1 MKCVLTRLALACA
14 LCAAAC
20 SNQRSDGNAP
30 HGSLKI
36 SSSAT
41 SYSTATGPA
50 EVCGTFSLQPYIPQ
64 ADGTPQNAG
73 NPVVFTSTAAN
84 ANDASAVTDQIL
96 GCIDGTNDNA
106 GYNWGYIVTVTDF
119 TDCMGTALTDVS
131 PSTTTVNVPVECM
144 ASIDVPVSIHVS
156 VAVSAQSTGGYVDIT
171 AGVNATDVQ
180 VGCKQADID
189 PNDGLLH
196 FGESYIDPNGNTF
209 PGLVALDEGTPTQ
222 FGGTVNGSVGTD
234 TYYTGDIAPTAVHT
248 IYQTFLSPC
257 SNGTSEYADTN
268 HAQCVSDNSGT
279 PGGTLAELADAFVEV
294 PGTGFAAVSVTS
306 TGGLQ
311 IYSGSSNPGDPN
323 IMNVTP
329 TVVTDFN
336 TLLAQTILATDASLT
351 GFTVTGVFVDQST
364 PYQFVIA
371 AVTKPGG
378 TPEYATL
385 SYASGAWSLSSF
397 AVPTQQEITCTGLY
411 STPASC
417 FVPGCTAPAPTCT
430 EIFTDTTTYINTL
443 CGNGFATKDLGSSAL
458 EACGGSFGT
467 DATECSASY
476 EAYLAGHLVNGQCP
490 NETFTQWFAANGGVS
505 CAVAAQSQEPNPN

>member
-1 MKCVLTRLALACA
+1 MNAALTRFSVVGL

-20 SNQRSDGNAP
+20 SSKAP
-30 HGSLKI
+30 SADQPRGTLKI

-41 SYSTATGPA
+41 SYSTAAGPA

-73 NPVVFTSTAAN
+73 SPVVFTSTAAN
-84 ANDASAVTDQIL
+84 ANDAAAVTDQIL
-96 GCIDGTNDNA
+96 GCIDGTNDNTGTTGA
-106 GYNWGYIVTVTDF
+106 TSSPSPTSP
-119 TDCMGTALTDVS
+119 TASGTALTDVS

-144 ASIDVPVSIHVS
+144 AGIDVPVSIHVS
-156 VAVSAQSTGGYVDIT
+156 VAVSAQSTGGYVDIS

-209 PGLVALDEGTPTQ
+209 PGLVALDTGTPSQ

-234 TYYTGDIAPTAVHT
+234 TFYTGDIAQSAVHT

-257 SNGTSEYADTN
+257 SDGTSEYADTN
-268 HAQCVSDNSGT
+268 HAQCVSNNSGN
-279 PGGTLAELADAFVEV
+279 PDGTLAELADAFVEV

-306 TGGLQ
+306 SGGLQ
-311 IYSGSSNPGDPN
+311 IYSGSSNPGNPN

-329 TVVTDFN
+329 SVVTGFN
-336 TLLAQTILATDASLT
+336 TLLAQTINATGASLT
-351 GFTVTGVFVDQST
+351 GFTVTGVYVDQSAS
-364 PYQFVIA
+364 YQFVVA
-371 AVTKPGG
+371 AVTNPGG

-385 SYASGAWSLSSF
+385 SYASGAWSLGAF
-397 AVPTQQEITCTGLY
+397 AVPTQHEITCTGLY

-417 FVPGCTAPAPTCT
+417 FVPGCTAPAPTCSQVFAAT
-430 EIFTDTTTYINTL
+430 STYINTL
-443 CGNGFATKDLGSSAL
+443 CGSGSATKYFDGSSS
-458 EACGGSFGT
+458 ENCNGSFGT
-467 DATECSASY
+467 DATDCSANY
-476 EAYLAGHLVNGQCP
+476 EAYLAKSASSNGGVCP
-490 NETFTQWFAANGGVS
+490 SETFTAWFAANGFS
-505 CAVAAQSQEPNPN
+505 CN